1 MNLIT
6 ISYGTDS
13 KELPKR
19 QFQAKLRNHL
29 LNEIRH
35 HQESEFDRL
44 LKDGHVKKTPD
55 GKIWF
60 VNKERS

>member
-1 MNLIT
+1 MNLT
-6 ISYGTDS
+6 SISYGTDS

-29 LNEIRH
+29 LQAI
-35 HQESEFDRL
+35 ESTQKSKFDRML
-44 LKDGHVKKTPD
+44 EEGNIKKTPD

-60 VNKERS
+60 VNKERG